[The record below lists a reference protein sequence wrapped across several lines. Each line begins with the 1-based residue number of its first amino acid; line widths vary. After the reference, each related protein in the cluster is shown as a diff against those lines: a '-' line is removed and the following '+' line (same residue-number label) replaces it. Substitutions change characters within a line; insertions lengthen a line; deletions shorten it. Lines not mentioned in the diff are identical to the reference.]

1 VLGSPAAV
9 TAVVDRLVTAP
20 AETEARP
27 HPGEVDPA
35 VTGQVVAATTAVVA
49 AGRATWQSWHVRAEA
64 ERQTRAHPATT
75 TLPRAGVDTLVEQVV
90 AAVLAPA
97 VSVALSREDPADLA
111 AGGTPAP
118 LRRADGTSVYEVAGS
133 RLYTSETI
141 LAAEQVIV
149 NAAARVDGHRIG
161 DTHVDVALLEALANG
176 VALNDA
182 QAHLVRALATCGARV
197 QVAIAPAGSGKTTA
211 LATLTRAWTA
221 AGATIV
227 GLAPSAAAA
236 SVLAEN
242 ITPSRG
248 PAPHTDTVAKL
259 VWHLTHDTPNSSP
272 TGFAASTRGH

>member
-1 VLGSPAAV
+1 M
-9 TAVVDRLVTAP
+9 
-20 AETEARP
+20 
-27 HPGEVDPA
+27 
-35 VTGQVVAATTAVVA
+35 
-49 AGRATWQSWHVRAEA
+49 
-64 ERQTRAHPATT
+64 
-75 TLPRAGVDTLVEQVV
+75 
-90 AAVLAPA
+90 LAPA

-118 LRRADGTSVYEVAGS
+118 LRRADGTSVYQVAGS

-141 LAAEQVIV
+141 LAAEQAILD
-149 NAAARVDGHRIG
+149 AAARVDGHRIG

-182 QAHLVRALATCGARV
+182 QAHLVRALATSGARV

-236 SVLAEN
+236 SVLREN
-242 ITPSRG
+242 LTPTRG
-248 PAPHTDTVAKL
+248 HAPHTDTVAKL
-259 VWHLTHDTPNSSP
+259 VWHLTHDTPQQQPGLDSP
-272 TGFAASTRGH
+272 DRLADTDPDRRGRDGRHHRPGPRRQLRLDPRGQRAPGRRRRATGLDRGRRGAAGHRRHPRRGHLDRTRPVHRPRRSRRRPGHPRR

>member
-1 VLGSPAAV
+1 M
-9 TAVVDRLVTAP
+9 
-20 AETEARP
+20 
-27 HPGEVDPA
+27 
-35 VTGQVVAATTAVVA
+35 TGQVVAATAAAVA

-75 TLPRAGVDTLVEQVV
+75 TLTRAGVDALVEQVV

-97 VSVALSREDPADLA
+97 VSVPLSREDPADVA

-141 LAAEQVIV
+141 LAAEQVILD
-149 NAAARVDGHRIG
+149 AAARTDGHRIG

-182 QAHLVRALATCGARV
+182 QAHLVRALATSGARV

-242 ITPSRG
+242 LTPTRG
-248 PAPHTDTVAKL
+248 HAPHTDTVAKL
-259 VWHLTHDTPNSSP
+259 VWHLTHDTARRAP
-272 TGFAASTRGH
+272 TGSPGSTPGR